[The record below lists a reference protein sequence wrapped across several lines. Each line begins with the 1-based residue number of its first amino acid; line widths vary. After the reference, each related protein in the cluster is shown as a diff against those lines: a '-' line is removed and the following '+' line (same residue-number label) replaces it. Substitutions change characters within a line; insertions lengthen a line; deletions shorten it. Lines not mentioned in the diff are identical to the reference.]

1 MVRGRTTRRD
11 RAARR
16 TRPLTETGGAR
27 LKQAVHVARA
37 KAGITSDTQLAL
49 RANVSYDTLMNWYG
63 GKTVPRGFEL
73 EKVAKATGTSLW
85 VLQAAY
91 EGRAPEPPPLQ
102 DAIRDLADEMN
113 RQTAAISSL
122 VGEFQRDR
130 TARAEAIEA
139 RLRAVEAEVRS
150 PRERPTGGGLPEQ
163 SAPRG

>member
-1 MVRGRTTRRD
+1 L
-11 RAARR
+11 A
-16 TRPLTETGGAR
+16 ESGGAR

-63 GKTVPRGFEL
+63 GKTVPRGHEL

-102 DAIRDLADEMN
+102 DAIRE
-113 RQTAAISSL
+113 L
-122 VGEFQRDR
+122 VGGLSALVDELQQDR
-130 TARAEAIEA
+130 TARAEAIEV
-139 RLRAVEAEVRS
+139 RLRTVEGGVALLAERGHV
-150 PRERPTGGGLPEQ
+150 ELPER
-163 SAPRG
+163 SAPLG